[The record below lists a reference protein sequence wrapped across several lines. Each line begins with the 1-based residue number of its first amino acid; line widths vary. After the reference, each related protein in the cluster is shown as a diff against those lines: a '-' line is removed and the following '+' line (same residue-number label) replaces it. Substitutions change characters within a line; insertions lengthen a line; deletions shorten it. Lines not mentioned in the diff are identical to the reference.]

1 MDLKFNS
8 KKSLYCDKTLENTI
22 SYLLKL
28 GLSILFG
35 DPLITRPSH
44 NNKAK
49 EKEKI
54 VINSFPRQFSPK

>member
-1 MDLKFNS
+1 MDLKFS
-8 KKSLYCDKTLENTI
+8 CKKSLQCDKTRENAI

-54 VINSFPRQFSPK
+54 VVDLFPRQFSPQ